1 MRLQIVPGSLSEALS
16 LATGKVPLPVLDTLL
31 PLVKPRALM
40 AGERLG
46 VFEPLREGLLSAA
59 APAGRLG
66 LDADSLAPWGSGRG
80 ARSAGRSPHYACPST
95 RERADTMVLR

>member
-16 LATGKVPLPVLDTLL
+16 LATGKVPLPVLDTFL

-59 APAGRLG
+59 APRRSPGARRGQPRSVGVGPGR
-66 LDADSLAPWGSGRG
+66 SFRWPLAPLRVPVH
-80 ARSAGRSPHYACPST
+80 ARAC
-95 RERADTMVLR
+95 